1 MVIRL
6 ALIEPEPVI
15 FESSDRHSGP
25 VCSLDPHSESSTTKH
40 SSSRIPEYPLYSGR
54 SRIRF
59 ALFKLLSTDDQVKF
73 RAHAH
78 LLHDPRDQLRTCGGT
93 SATV

>member
-25 VCSLDPHSESSTTKH
+25 VCSLDAHSGIFHDKALILTDSQSI
-40 SSSRIPEYPLYSGR
+40 RCIVIDL
-54 SRIRF
+54 RIRF
-59 ALFKLLSTDDQVKF
+59 ALFKLLSTDDEVKF
-73 RAHAH
+73 RAHAN
-78 LLHDPRDQLRTCGGT
+78 LFNDPGDQLWSGR
-93 SATV
+93 